1 MYALY
6 ASDRNGVVEKGEGLE
21 IDFLNS
27 IFTLQDLKQ
36 KFKDIVNF
44 CYNQKSSV
52 YISLQNFD
60 HYMINVIE
68 FYQSNITS
76 KGAY

>member
-27 IFTLQDLKQ
+27 IFTL
-36 KFKDIVNF
+36 
-44 CYNQKSSV
+44 
-52 YISLQNFD
+52 
-60 HYMINVIE
+60 
-68 FYQSNITS
+68 
-76 KGAY
+76 